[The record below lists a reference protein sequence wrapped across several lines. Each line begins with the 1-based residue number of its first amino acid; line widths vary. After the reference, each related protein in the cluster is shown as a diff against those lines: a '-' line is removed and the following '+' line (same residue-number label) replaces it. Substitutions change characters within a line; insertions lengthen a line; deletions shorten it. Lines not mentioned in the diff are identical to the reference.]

1 MIVRN
6 IYSER
11 RCRTWS
17 FLRPTTAVK
26 TRLILAFEQKK
37 NRRIYEY
44 VQMWE
49 NYHNLFNT
57 TQYEWSHK
65 THTQVQ
71 IFYFAKMNTISPS
84 LYLFLCGFSLY
95 STHAYTNKYI
105 NKYEH
110 SYMRLNALVYACVEW
125 KWKKRVSGMHW
136 HRQYLLVKVLKV
148 LCKHVKAKIQ
158 SFKERE
164 GKGGKGK
171 AQKWRIYSSFTY
183 TDRRVDTSFISS
195 VMSSTPKMVIRCRY
209 KKKLFLFV
217 GGVRVEEGNEREYK
231 E

>member
-1 MIVRN
+1 MI
-6 IYSER
+6 
-11 RCRTWS
+11 
-17 FLRPTTAVK
+17 
-26 TRLILAFEQKK
+26 
-37 NRRIYEY
+37 
-44 VQMWE
+44 
-49 NYHNLFNT
+49 
-57 TQYEWSHK
+57 TQN
-65 THTQVQ
+65 THTSANILLREDEYHLPFSPFVPLW
-71 IFYFAKMNTISPS
+71 IFHFH
-84 LYLFLCGFSLY
+84 

-209 KKKLFLFV
+209 KKKKVIFV
-217 GGVRVEEGNEREYK
+217 CWWRSSGRGKRKGI
-231 E
+231 